1 MLLYLII
8 MIALFGLVNSNFK
21 RNQNK
26 LRNRKGRNFRENYEK
41 KKDAKKEKHL

>member
-8 MIALFGLVNSNFK
+8 ILVLFSLVNSIFK

-26 LRNRKGRNFRENYEK
+26 LRHRDGRNFRENYEK
-41 KKDAKKEKHL
+41 KKEARKK